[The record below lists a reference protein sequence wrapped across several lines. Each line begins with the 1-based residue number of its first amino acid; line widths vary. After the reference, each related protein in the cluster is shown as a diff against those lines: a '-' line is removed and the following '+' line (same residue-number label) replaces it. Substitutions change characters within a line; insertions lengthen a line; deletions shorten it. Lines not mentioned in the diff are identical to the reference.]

1 MSDELPSISTPQG
14 RPLGSRRNGAS
25 SIPLSTSSLPMPSR
39 RTPQSVRRTPSASR
53 TVQSSGPLGTYRNLA
68 RSGSTPLRPSSTAE
82 SESLGKRTYSASG
95 LADTPVSARAK
106 IPAYLDRSNSAMSK
120 STPPSESYELAMLRS
135 EYERR
140 SEEDQRAYK
149 SLESQLKTQSREL
162 EALKCQRVE
171 VLKEWES
178 ERESQRQK
186 EDSWLNSKRE
196 WEEQVA
202 QARSESL
209 QSQDTIHQLRS
220 ELRKLQ
226 DTSHQ
231 RESEFQSDLI
241 KLQSEKDHQQSDAE
255 HWKQIA
261 EKLREKNQELNATQT
276 RAPITPN
283 ETDLEMLKEQL
294 SQNLSKVQQLESQQH
309 RLTAV
314 NRRMADACERME
326 ILRETNRSLEAKVER
341 MQQYQTEALQ
351 LEQQLQALQ
360 AEQEEWRLLLQKGIE
375 TDQRAAFVAAANA
388 EQSSTEIQTPS
399 PLTMH
404 NLPTYISSLR
414 GCIMG
419 LSARIQG
426 LNHSLEELRSSNLQL
441 ENRSRQGSE
450 NETNLAKEL
459 KESTANIHRVQRQN
473 EVLQDEIQRYKELVA
488 SFETEAQ
495 NDQHNVFDQIQA
507 QRVADL
513 ESQLHHMLED
523 KEKLMSKIQDAEQR
537 AIHAEQ
543 QTELLRTTQVETH
556 PSDSA
561 GFNETR
567 AALESLQTE
576 YAQLE
581 AQLQQVTQENDQL
594 YLRVGRGEFNSSRE
608 KCLVLQDNP
617 VSRDYAIRT
626 STLEAL
632 RKENAQLL
640 ERIESLHQHH
650 EATGTS
656 APASEPNSAV
666 PIQTVENLKQ
676 KISQLEDA
684 IQLKDKG
691 MLRLKQVFTAKANE
705 FREAVQS
712 LFGYKLRFLENGKVK
727 LTSAYARGARV
738 TTLVFSSEEGDIGA
752 MKLQGEAMDGL
763 ANVAH
768 LRDYWL
774 SDGIRHS
781 VPCFL
786 AALNLE
792 LYENTTQAIRGTFGT
807 DVEDS

>member
-1 MSDELPSISTPQG
+1 MSDELPSMSTPRG
-14 RPLGSRRNGAS
+14 RPLGSRRSGAS
-25 SIPLSTSSLPMPSR
+25 SIPLSNSSLPMPSR

-53 TVQSSGPLGTYRNLA
+53 TVQPSGPLGTYRNLA
-68 RSGSTPLRPSSTAE
+68 RSGSTPLRSSSTADF
-82 SESLGKRTYSASG
+82 ESLGKRTYSASG

-106 IPAYLDRSNSAMSK
+106 IPAHLDRSTSAMSK

-140 SEEDQRAYK
+140 SEQDQTAYK
-149 SLESQLKTQSREL
+149 SLELQLKTQSREL

-178 ERESQRQK
+178 ERESQREK
-186 EDSWLNSKRE
+186 EDAWLNSKRQ
-196 WEEQVA
+196 WEDQVA
-202 QARSESL
+202 QARSESI
-209 QSQDTIHQLRS
+209 QSQDTIHQLRT

-226 DTSHQ
+226 DDSHQ
-231 RESEFQSDLI
+231 RESELQSNLI
-241 KLQSEKDHQQSDAE
+241 KLQSEKDHQQSDAQ

-261 EKLREKNQELNATQT
+261 ENLREKNEEWNATQT

-283 ETDLEMLKEQL
+283 ETDLETLKEQL

-309 RLTAV
+309 RLTAD
-314 NRRMADACERME
+314 NRRMSEACERME

-341 MQQYQTEALQ
+341 MQQYQAEALQ
-351 LEQQLQALQ
+351 LEQRLQALQ
-360 AEQEEWRLLLQKGIE
+360 EEQEEC
-375 TDQRAAFVAAANA
+375 
-388 EQSSTEIQTPS
+388 
-399 PLTMH
+399 
-404 NLPTYISSLR
+404 YISSLR

-441 ENRSRQGSE
+441 ENRTRQGSQ

-459 KESTANIHRVQRQN
+459 KETTAHIHRVQRQN
-473 EVLQDEIQRYKELVA
+473 EVFQDEIKRYKELVA

-495 NDQHNVFDQIQA
+495 NDQHSVFDQVQA
-507 QRVADL
+507 QRIADL

-523 KEKLMSKIQDAEQR
+523 KESLLSKIQDAEQR
-537 AIHAEQ
+537 ATDAKEQ
-543 QTELLRTTQVETH
+543 IESLRTTQAETQ

-561 GFNETR
+561 GFIETR
-567 AALESLQTE
+567 AALASLQTE

-581 AQLQQVTQENDQL
+581 AHLQQVTQENDQL
-594 YLRVGRGEFNSSRE
+594 YLRVGRGEFDSSRE

-640 ERIESLHQHH
+640 ERIESLHQQHH
-650 EATGTS
+650 PAGTVAS
-656 APASEPNSAV
+656 ANEPNSAV
-666 PIQTVENLKQ
+666 PIQTVENLQQ

-684 IQLKDKG
+684 IQLKEKG

-738 TTLVFSSEEGDIGA
+738 TTLVFSSEEGDVGA